1 MASVA
6 LTTNC
11 PALMPFRH
19 STAADESL
27 RSQAGKGVGLL
38 SYQKVH
44 KAASE
49 LQAGA
54 TLPGC
59 SLLVQRLSSSKLF
72 TSTDLIASRDI
83 FTPQLARRHTKNA
96 TTIHAMSSEAA
107 SATTYHVLPSGQQ
120 LEVIER
126 KAKKSAGAPV
136 VFVHGS
142 SHAAWCWEEHWLDYF
157 AGNGHDAYA
166 ISLLGQVRGVSIQ
179 DLSGVQIWDGWKLYH
194 HCL

>member
-1 MASVA
+1 MT

-11 PALMPFRH
+11 PALTPLKHR
-19 STAADESL
+19 TAADESL
-27 RSQAGKGVGLL
+27 RSQGGKGVGLL
-38 SYQKVH
+38 LFQGIH
-44 KAASE
+44 NAASKV
-49 LQAGA
+49 QAGA

-59 SLLVQRLSSSKLF
+59 RPLAQRLGSSKHF
-72 TSTDLIASRDI
+72 ASTDLIASRDI

-96 TTIHAMSSEAA
+96 TTTHAMTSEAA
-107 SATTYHVLPSGQQ
+107 TDTAHHVLPNGQQ

-157 AGNGHDAYA
+157 ADNGHDAYA

-179 DLSGVQIWDGWKLYH
+179 DLSSVQIWDGWPMMERD
-194 HCL
+194 

>member
-1 MASVA
+1 MASIT

-11 PALMPFRH
+11 PALTPLRH
-19 STAADESL
+19 NTAADKSL
-27 RSQAGKGVGLL
+27 GSQAGKEVGLL

-44 KAASE
+44 NAASK

-59 SLLVQRLSSSKLF
+59 RLLAQQLSSSKLF
-72 TSTDLIASRDI
+72 TSTDVIASRDN

-96 TTIHAMSSEAA
+96 TTIHAMTSEAA
-107 SATTYHVLPSGQQ
+107 TDTAHHVLPSGQQ

-142 SHAAWCWEEHWLDYF
+142 SHAAWCWDEHWLDYF
-157 AGNGHDAYA
+157 ADNGHDAYA

-179 DLSGVQIWDGWKLYH
+179 DLSGVQI
-194 HCL
+194 